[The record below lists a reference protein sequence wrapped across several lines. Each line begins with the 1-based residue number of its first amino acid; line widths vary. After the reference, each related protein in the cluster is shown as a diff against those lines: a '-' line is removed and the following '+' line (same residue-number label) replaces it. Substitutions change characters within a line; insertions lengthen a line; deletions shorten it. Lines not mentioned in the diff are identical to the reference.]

1 MKWTSLKAM
10 AIVAAILIAFSAA
23 LVGTALALWSK
34 PEEVEIK
41 TISPT
46 VVGSGWTF

>member
-1 MKWTSLKAM
+1 MKGLKKKVGVM
-10 AIVAAILIAFSAA
+10 SGLAALA
-23 LVGTALALWSK
+23 LVGSAFAVWSK